1 MFHALA
7 PDPARRGFFAC
18 RWHAQMAWQTLFWRD
33 MLMVGSVAN
42 LLLGFASLVMVA
54 QRVEANWA
62 VAVHYALL
70 PYNLFLAASIWRW
83 PGLHAKWK
91 WGASAWLLAMLVV

>member
-1 MFHALA
+1 MFHALTPNA
-7 PDPARRGFFAC
+7 ARQGFFAR

-54 QRVEANWA
+54 QRMETNWA
-62 VAVHYALL
+62 VAVHFALL
-70 PYNLFLAASIWRW
+70 PYNLFLVMSVWRW
-83 PGLHAKWK
+83 PDRRPKWK
-91 WGASAWLLAMLVV
+91 WAAGAWLLVMLVV

>member
-1 MFHALA
+1 MFHALT
-7 PDPARRGFFAC
+7 PDPARHGFFAC

-62 VAVHYALL
+62 VAVHFALL

-91 WGASAWLLAMLVV
+91 WAASAWLLAMLVV